1 MAFCY
6 RCGHALSEDAKF
18 CESCGTSTAPAAQS
32 SPVSVPTDPVR
43 TESDCINEEQEFL
56 DNTRKLLRWERNA
69 LKICGIVMLALG
81 IAFAGLFSLL
91 GVLFFMIAVAEDPEL
106 IAISIVYFLYAF
118 VFGIYI
124 VVGIIEL
131 CAMKK
136 IPYYLD
142 TMYTDIRPTATR
154 CGSVGMLIFNI
165 FFGNVAFVFFL
176 INFIRTKSNQ
186 ETIAR
191 IIARQQ

>member
-6 RCGHALSEDAKF
+6 RCGQTLSDGAKF
-18 CESCGTSTAPAAQS
+18 CENCGTSVTPVPQS
-32 SPVSVPTDPVR
+32 SPVSVPTTPAP
-43 TESDCINEEQEFL
+43 TESDYINEEQEFL

-81 IAFAGLFSLL
+81 ATFTGLFSLL
-91 GVLFFMIAVAEDPEL
+91 GALFFLVAIAEGSSL
-106 IAISIVYFLYAF
+106 IAISFVYFLYAF
-118 VFGIYI
+118 IFGIYI
-124 VVGIIEL
+124 AVGIIEL

-176 INFIRTKSNQ
+176 INFIRIKSNQ

>member
-18 CESCGTSTAPAAQS
+18 CESCGASTAPVAQA

-56 DNTRKLLRWERNA
+56 DNTRKLLRWERTA
-69 LKICGIVMLALG
+69 LKICGIVLLALG
-81 IAFAGLFSLL
+81 ATFTGLFSLL
-91 GVLFFMIAVAEDPEL
+91 GALFFLVAIAEGSSL
-106 IAISIVYFLYAF
+106 IAISFVYFLYASI
-118 VFGIYI
+118 FGIYI
-124 VVGIIEL
+124 AVGIIEL

-176 INFIRTKSNQ
+176 INFIRIKSNQ

>member
-18 CESCGTSTAPAAQS
+18 CESCGASTAPVAQA
-32 SPVSVPTDPVR
+32 SPVSVPTTPAP
-43 TESDCINEEQEFL
+43 TESDYINEEQEFL
-56 DNTRKLLRWERNA
+56 DNTRKLLRWERTA

-81 IAFAGLFSLL
+81 ATFTGLFSLL
-91 GVLFFMIAVAEDPEL
+91 GALFFLVAIAEGSSL
-106 IAISIVYFLYAF
+106 IAISFVYFLYAF
-118 VFGIYI
+118 IFGIYI
-124 VVGIIEL
+124 AVGIIEL